1 MVNSVIQVTQNAFDS
16 IPVKLLKL
24 NIVLNYHAN
33 IIHNIKLRHCHN
45 VHQATNC
52 FLVRKFI
59 NRLVCWSNLNIKQ
72 DIGIERSSNG
82 ICMLHAKMFE
92 DVCNAMTMIDE
103 NGMIQGINHNM
114 KSNIIIYWS
123 FNHLKNNLQVYNNVI
138 NSYFLSY
145 T

>member
-1 MVNSVIQVTQNAFDS
+1 
-16 IPVKLLKL
+16 
-24 NIVLNYHAN
+24 
-33 IIHNIKLRHCHN
+33 
-45 VHQATNC
+45 
-52 FLVRKFI
+52 
-59 NRLVCWSNLNIKQ
+59 
-72 DIGIERSSNG
+72 
-82 ICMLHAKMFE
+82 MLHAKMFE